1 MAHLVVVSYN
11 GRAPKKQDVFFDFPV
26 SRDALNLV
34 GRAKRRPRRTTRRI
48 RRMETGLYGIQGQI
62 VRVALPGIVAPQS
75 RVAYN
80 SVRAKNETTA
90 FKFRTQ
96 RMHNLG
102 ATAKKNLEDD
112 YPQLVVR
119 AVARAAFKL
128 AASEGLGRGTQAAVN
143 SDSLWWV
150 GLLVTTIARMF
161 ALATEEADKRIWQ
174 TLPGE
179 IQLARFWVPPGAY
192 TLTLHSFDRLGN
204 QLGASTTHDLTL
216 GAGETKFVTQRVV
229 F

>member
-11 GRAPKKQDVFFDFPV
+11 GRAPKKEDVFFDFPV
-26 SRDALNLV
+26 SRDAVKLV
-34 GRAKRRPRRTTRRI
+34 ARAKRRSGRATRRI
-48 RRMETGLYGIQGQI
+48 RRRAGGYYGIQGQV
-62 VRVALPGIVAPQS
+62 VRVALPGIVAPRS

-80 SVRAKNETTA
+80 HVRATNGRTA
-90 FKFRTQ
+90 FDFKTQ

-102 ATAKKNLEDD
+102 ATAKKNLEDE

-128 AASEGLGRGTQAAVN
+128 AASEGLGRGTQAAIN
-143 SDSLWWV
+143 SDSLRWV
-150 GLLVTTIARMF
+150 GLLVTTIVRMF

-174 TLPGE
+174 TLPAE
-179 IQLARFWVPPGAY
+179 IQVARFWVPPGAY
-192 TLTLHSFDRLGN
+192 TLTLHSFDRSGN
-204 QLGASTTHDLTL
+204 QLGISTTHDLTL
-216 GAGETKFVTQRVV
+216 REGETKFVTQRVI